1 MRKYLLER
9 ELAHHCAPALCEMKP
24 ANLVCFAKREFPEL
38 YALLPEYQKEFSRFG
53 VCLEVVCSCDRR
65 DLVLVYQPKLLAR
78 QLARKRVHELLR
90 QDGYLGGGMREQ
102 IEHLKSRLAAQQ
114 EFPHEIG
121 LFLGYPVDDVLAFQR
136 YHGEGCK
143 LCGYWKVYENVDAA
157 KRCFARFDACRAA
170 MTGALSAGKTIT
182 QLLEAY
188 RMHTA

>member
-9 ELAHHCAPALCEMKP
+9 ELAHHCAPALCGMKP

-90 QDGYLGGGMREQ
+90 QDGYPGGGMREQ

-121 LFLGYPVDDVLAFQR
+121 LFLGYRSMMCWLSSVTTA
-136 YHGEGCK
+136 
-143 LCGYWKVYENVDAA
+143 
-157 KRCFARFDACRAA
+157 RAA
-170 MTGALSAGKTIT
+170 SCAAIGRYTKMWTRRNGALRGLTYAAP
-182 QLLEAY
+182 Q
-188 RMHTA
+188 